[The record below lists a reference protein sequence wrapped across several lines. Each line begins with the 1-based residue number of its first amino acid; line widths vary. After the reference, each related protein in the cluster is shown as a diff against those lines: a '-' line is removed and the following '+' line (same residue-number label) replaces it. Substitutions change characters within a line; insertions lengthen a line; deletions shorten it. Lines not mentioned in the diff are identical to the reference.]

1 MHLTHEK
8 LSPMCLFRLHL
19 RMSSAIDDVP
29 FCEKEDEENFDLSLI
44 MSLGA
49 DVDPVLAVMASST
62 ISSPN

>member
-1 MHLTHEK
+1 
-8 LSPMCLFRLHL
+8 
-19 RMSSAIDDVP
+19 MSSAIDDVP